1 MKEYV
6 VVGGGVIGL
15 SLVLELINKV
25 IDPSDS
31 VTLITPEDLSNPKIG
46 NNSNKIIALSDINYE
61 FIASLGLNV
70 EGVKINSINMIDGDY
85 VCKFNAG
92 NIGLGCLG
100 YCVSWQDIYIELCKK
115 ICTLNKVK
123 IIQKKIEYESE
134 LLEIADKVHHVFL
147 CDGGN
152 IHLAGTSF
160 DEYDY
165 QQDMVI
171 CRGVSNDYQ
180 NGEAFELFTTQGALA
195 VLPYKNQVICLFS
208 LSKNV
213 AQNFTKDPARLH
225 QLIKHNVSKYV
236 NVEFENDE
244 IVCYPLKLRYLT
256 KNCHSKITFLGNAA
270 HTIHP
275 IMAQGLNLGLKNL
288 QLLIKI
294 LKIEG
299 VHGISSYIKVS
310 RINILKTAKLVHWLA
325 LYSKNNN
332 RFSRGSIIKSILW
345 RSFAKLPLVQKI
357 FFAFLQY

>member
-25 IDPSDS
+25 IEPSDS
-31 VTLITPEDLSNPKIG
+31 VTLITPEDLHNPKIG
-46 NNSNKIIALSDINYE
+46 SNSNKIIALSDINYE
-61 FIASLGLNV
+61 FLRGLDLNV
-70 EGVKINSINMIDGDY
+70 EGSKINSINMVDENA
-85 VCKFNAG
+85 VCKFNAVS
-92 NIGLGCLG
+92 IGLGCLG
-100 YCVSWQDIYIELCKK
+100 YCVSWQDIYTELCRK
-115 ICTLNKVK
+115 ICTLHKVK
-123 IIQKKIEYESE
+123 IIQKKIEYEAE
-134 LLEIADKVHHVFL
+134 LLEIADKVHHLFL

-160 DEYDY
+160 DEHDY
-165 QQDMVI
+165 QQEMVI
-171 CRGVSNDYQ
+171 CRGVSKDYQ
-180 NGEAFELFTTQGALA
+180 DGEAFEFFTKQGALA

-213 AQNFTKDPARLH
+213 AQNFTKDPALLH
-225 QLIKHNVSKYV
+225 QLIKDNISKYV
-236 NVEFENDE
+236 NVEFENNE

-294 LKIEG
+294 LKTEG
-299 VHGISSYIKVS
+299 VSGISSYTKVS
-310 RINILKTAKLVHWLA
+310 RMNILKTAKFVHWLA

-332 RFSRGSIIKSILW
+332 RFSRSSIIKSILW
-345 RSFAKLPLVQKI
+345 RGFAKLPLVQKV